1 MKKIFDINTGHY
13 KLINEGEQ
21 PQDAQQNDQENKAEN
36 ITANT
41 QKQNSFKSAEA
52 DETILNLQKQRQT
65 LVNDYNQRIKAQNDN
80 LLQVKK
86 QISQNP
92 NNYSNFVYDPAEVAN
107 DILSIENAINNLEK
121 ELADKAANIDS
132 QIIQRKK
139 ALASE
144 VITESLN
151 AGLIPDKYHKY
162 VLNESKLNQ
171 AKVYLDDI
179 IFNENYDQI
188 IYSLTDFKK
197 LFSKSNLL
205 YGKDKQGYFVVC
217 ADTED
222 YKIISSILR
231 AIGYEKQDIETVLLP
246 QVFEK
251 IKMAIF

>member
-1 MKKIFDINTGHY
+1 MKRIFDINTGHY
-13 KLINEGEQ
+13 KVINEGEQ
-21 PQDAQQNDQENKAEN
+21 PQDVQQTDQENKTEN
-36 ITANT
+36 TTANT
-41 QKQNSFKSAEA
+41 EKQNSFKSTEA

-65 LVNDYNQRIKAQNDN
+65 LVNDYNQRIKVQNDN

-92 NNYSNFVYDPAEVAN
+92 NNYTNFVYDPTEVAN

-121 ELADKAANIDS
+121 ELADKTANIDS

-144 VITESLN
+144 VIAESLN
-151 AGLIPDKYHKY
+151 AGLIPNKYHKY

-231 AIGYEKQDIETVLLP
+231 AIGYDKQDIEMVLLP

>member
-1 MKKIFDINTGHY
+1 MKRIFDINTGHY
-13 KLINEGEQ
+13 KVINEGEQ
-21 PQDAQQNDQENKAEN
+21 PQDVQQTDQENKTEN
-36 ITANT
+36 TTANPE
-41 QKQNSFKSAEA
+41 KQNSFKSTEA

-65 LVNDYNQRIKAQNDN
+65 LVNDYNQRIKVQNDN

-86 QISQNP
+86 QIAQNP
-92 NNYSNFVYDPAEVAN
+92 NNFSNFVYDPTEVAN

-121 ELADKAANIDS
+121 ELADKTANIDS

-144 VITESLN
+144 VIAESLN
-151 AGLIPDKYHKY
+151 AGLIPNKYHKY

-231 AIGYEKQDIETVLLP
+231 AIGYDKQDIETVLLP

>member
-1 MKKIFDINTGHY
+1 MKRIFDINTGHY

-21 PQDAQQNDQENKAEN
+21 PQDTQQNDQENKTEN
-36 ITANT
+36 TTANT
-41 QKQNSFKSAEA
+41 QKQNSFKSTEA

-65 LVNDYNQRIKAQNDN
+65 LVNDYNQRIKVQNDN
-80 LLQVKK
+80 LLQIKK

-92 NNYSNFVYDPAEVAN
+92 DNYTNFVYDPTEVAN

-121 ELADKAANIDS
+121 ELADKTANIDS

-144 VITESLN
+144 VIAESLN
-151 AGLIPDKYHKY
+151 AGLIPNKYHKY

-179 IFNENYDQI
+179 IFNENYEQI

>member
-1 MKKIFDINTGHY
+1 M
-13 KLINEGEQ
+13 
-21 PQDAQQNDQENKAEN
+21 
-36 ITANT
+36 
-41 QKQNSFKSAEA
+41 
-52 DETILNLQKQRQT
+52 NLQKQRQT
-65 LVNDYNQRIKAQNDN
+65 LVNDYNQRIKVQNDN

-86 QISQNP
+86 QIAQNP
-92 NNYSNFVYDPAEVAN
+92 NNFSNFVYDPTEVAN

-121 ELADKAANIDS
+121 ELADKTANIDS

-144 VITESLN
+144 VIAESLN
-151 AGLIPDKYHKY
+151 AGLIPNKYHKY

-231 AIGYEKQDIETVLLP
+231 AIGYDKQDIETVLLP

>member
-1 MKKIFDINTGHY
+1 MKRIFDINTGHY
-13 KLINEGEQ
+13 KVINEGEQ
-21 PQDAQQNDQENKAEN
+21 PQDVQQTDQENKTEN
-36 ITANT
+36 TTANT
-41 QKQNSFKSAEA
+41 EKQNSFKSTEA

-65 LVNDYNQRIKAQNDN
+65 LVNDYNQRIKVQNDN

-92 NNYSNFVYDPAEVAN
+92 NNYTNFVYDPTEVAN

-121 ELADKAANIDS
+121 ELADKTANIDS

-144 VITESLN
+144 VIAESLN
-151 AGLIPDKYHKY
+151 AGLIPNKYHKY

-231 AIGYEKQDIETVLLP
+231 AIGYDKQDIETVLLP